1 MELVVGSR
9 QVVDTGRFPAGLQK
23 VASGASAASGQ
34 TQILWTNFDQNYV
47 YFVQALHGKCGK
59 RYLTQIKGVL
69 DSILVHKG
77 LKDVF

>member
-34 TQILWTNFDQNYV
+34 TQISWTNFDQNHV
-47 YFVQALHGKCGK
+47 YFGQALHGKCTK
-59 RYLTQIKGVL
+59 RYLTKTKI
-69 DSILVHKG
+69 VHDRHKAAFLG
-77 LKDVF
+77 YIRA